1 MQAAV
6 VDLDRRQVRLET
18 VSIPRPQPGELLI
31 RVEACAL
38 CRTDLHILDRELAPH
53 REDLIP
59 GHQVVGTVVE
69 KGSDVREIEIGQR
82 VGVAWLASA
91 CQTCAP
97 CRAGFENLCPAAR
110 FTGYD
115 LNGGLAEYLVA
126 DSRFVFPVSRSRAAD
141 QIAPMLCG
149 GMIGYR
155 ALKLA
160 GDGARI
166 GVYGFGAAAHLL
178 TQLARFQGRRVFA
191 FTKPDDRASQ
201 QFALLQGAVWA
212 GPSDQTPPEPLDA
225 ALIFAPVGAL
235 VPRALGVVR
244 PGGRVVCAGI
254 QMSEIP
260 SFPYELLWHERTLS
274 SVANLT
280 RADGREFLRLA
291 EEAKLQ
297 ASVRSFSLSE
307 APRAIELLR
316 SGGVLGT
323 LVMTT
328 TR

>member
-69 KGSDVREIEIGQR
+69 KGSDAREIEVGQR

-97 CRAGFENLCPAAR
+97 CRAGFENLCPAAC

-126 DSRFVFPVSRSRAAD
+126 DSRFVFPVSHSRAAD

-166 GVYGFGAAAHLL
+166 GIYGFGAAAHLV
-178 TQLARFQGRRVFA
+178 TQLARFQSRRVFA
-191 FTKPDDRASQ
+191 FTKPGDRAAQ

-212 GPSDQTPPEPLDA
+212 GASDQTPPEPLDA

-316 SGGVLGT
+316 SGSVLGT

-328 TR
+328 SR

>member
-212 GPSDQTPPEPLDA
+212 GASDQTPPEPLDA

-328 TR
+328 SR

>member
-38 CRTDLHILDRELAPH
+38 CRTDLHILDRELPPH
-53 REDLIP
+53 RADLIP

-69 KGSDVREIEIGQR
+69 KGSDTREIDLGQR
-82 VGVAWLASA
+82 VGVAWLAAA
-91 CQTCAP
+91 CETCAP

-126 DSRFVFPVSRSRAAD
+126 DSRFVFPVSNSRVAD

-160 GDGARI
+160 GDGALI
-166 GVYGFGAAAHLL
+166 GMYGFGAAAHLL

-191 FTKPDDRASQ
+191 FTKPGDRASQ
-201 QFALLQGAVWA
+201 QFALQQGAVWA
-212 GPSDQTPPEPLDA
+212 GASDQTPPEPLDA

-254 QMSEIP
+254 HMSEIP
-260 SFPYELLWHERTLS
+260 SFPYELLWHERALS

-280 RADGREFLRLA
+280 RADGREFLKLA

-297 ASVRSFSLSE
+297 AAVSSFSLSE
-307 APRAIELLR
+307 APGAIDLLR

-328 TR
+328 SR